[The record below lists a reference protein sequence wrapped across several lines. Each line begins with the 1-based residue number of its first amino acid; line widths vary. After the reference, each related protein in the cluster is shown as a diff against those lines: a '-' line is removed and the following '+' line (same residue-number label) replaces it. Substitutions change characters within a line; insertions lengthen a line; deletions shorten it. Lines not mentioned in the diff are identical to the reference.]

1 MKRNFKPNFNQTE
14 KGSNNSN
21 GGGEIKPLPLYPQ
34 WNKEWPKTSSDNETR
49 YMVSFFYKF
58 SLFRDIF

>member
-14 KGSNNSN
+14 KGNNNSN

-49 YMVSFFYKF
+49 YMVSFF
-58 SLFRDIF
+58 L